1 MADLTPWRR
10 KLKSALLFNSI
21 LTQALSAEAIE
32 AACRALG
39 HEWRDTFWNP
49 TTTLVTFLFQVL
61 SAEKTLRA
69 AVADLLAQLAALGRR
84 HLPSP
89 DPTAYCQ
96 ARQRLPAE
104 VLVGL
109 LGSVVERMKGLPQST
124 LTWLGRRVWI
134 ADATTV
140 SMSDE
145 PELQTAFPQPSAQ
158 KRGCGFP
165 VARLEALFCWAT
177 GAIVDGVIGSLHTA
191 ELPLFRKLWHHFQP
205 GDVVLCDRAYCA
217 YVDMVRLLQRG
228 VFCVF
233 RLHHGRNADFR
244 RGKRLGKNDRL
255 VTWQRPQWLK
265 SMGISKEEFAALPET
280 LTVRMVRVASAPK
293 GFRSRTIVVATTLL
307 DPIETPADEIR
318 ALYRD
323 RWMAELNLRSIKVQL
338 GMDILRGKSVDVVT
352 KEIIMHLVEYN
363 LIRLLMWHAA
373 REHDCDLH
381 RLSFTGT
388 LHRWRDVLPL
398 MLRARSRAEALQL
411 VTCLLRWIAAD
422 PVPDRP
428 NRVEPRRKK
437 RRPKAYSLLNK
448 PRSWYHRHGDASA
461 R

>member
-10 KLKSALLFNSI
+10 KLKSALLVNSI
-21 LTQALSAEAIE
+21 LAQALSPKAIE

-39 HEWRDTFWNP
+39 HEWRESFWDP

-69 AVADLLAQLAALGRR
+69 AVSDLLTQLAVLGRR

-104 VLVGL
+104 VLIGL
-109 LGSVVERMKGLPQST
+109 LGSVVEQMKGLPQST
-124 LTWLGRRVWI
+124 LTWLGRRAWI
-134 ADATTV
+134 ADGTTV
-140 SMSDE
+140 SMPDE
-145 PELQTAFPQPSAQ
+145 PGLQAVFPQPSAQ

-165 VARLEALFCWAT
+165 IARLEALFCWAT
-177 GAIVDGVIGSLHTA
+177 GGIVDVVIGSLHTA
-191 ELPLFRKLWHHFQP
+191 ELPLFRKLWHHFKT
-205 GDVVLCDRAYCA
+205 GDVVVCDRAYCA
-217 YVDMVRLLQRG
+217 YVDMARLLQRG

-233 RLHHGRNADFR
+233 RLHHRRKADFR
-244 RGKRLGKNDRL
+244 RGKPLGKDDRL
-255 VTWQRPQWLK
+255 VTWQRPKWLK
-265 SMGISKEEFAALPET
+265 SMGISKEELAALPEM
-280 LTVRMVRVASAPK
+280 LTVRLVRIVGAPR
-293 GFRSRTIVVATTLL
+293 GFRSRTIIVATTLL

-323 RWMAELNLRSIKVQL
+323 RWRAELHLRSIKVQL

-363 LIRLLMWHAA
+363 LIRLMMWHAA

-388 LHRWRDVLPL
+388 LHRLRDTFPL
-398 MLRARSRAEALQL
+398 ILRARTQAEALHL
-411 VTCLLRWIAAD
+411 VTLLLRWIAAD

-437 RRPKAYSLLNK
+437 RRPKEYSLLNK
-448 PRSWYHRHGDASA
+448 PRSWFHRHGDDNA